1 MPTDQ
6 TSSNLL
12 TNEVQLRKLN
22 GMKYRLVPQ
31 SGGIMMPMAM
41 PKLLGNGCYGRAAKE
56 LY

>member
-1 MPTDQ
+1 MQTDQ
-6 TSSNLL
+6 TSFNLL